1 MWTVNEKFGHAT
13 VYTNPNEPNVQFAT
27 VPGHTL
33 RTHNGITI
41 EATPTQARSFY
52 SARTSK
58 KKFRKASTK
67 SADPEKIEKRIKEID
82 EMIAQ
87 LEELEELEKLPHEE
101 QLKILEDAEE
111 DEDDLDSHDLLLK
124 RRLEKSD
131 DEEDD
136 PEDALMASER
146 ESEKYA
152 GTYHALEY
160 KTASL
165 ENFYKKIDSRVS
177 TEGDSFMRCILEG
190 HKDLSS
196 DKDRFLTDIGCGD

>member
-1 MWTVNEKFGHAT
+1 MYVMGNYPKCYNQVNAREYPSVLKDSRVFWVG
-13 VYTNPNEPNVQFAT
+13 N
-27 VPGHTL
+27 
-33 RTHNGITI
+33 RII
-41 EATPTQARSFY
+41 RQASVTR
-52 SARTSK
+52 
-58 KKFRKASTK
+58 
-67 SADPEKIEKRIKEID
+67 SADPEETEKRIKE
-82 EMIAQ
+82 
-87 LEELEELEKLPHEE
+87 LEKIIADVEEIKDLLKLSPEE

-111 DEDDLDSHDLLLK
+111 DEDDLDSHNLLLK
-124 RRLEKSD
+124 RRLEK
-131 DEEDD
+131 DEVDE

-146 ESEKYA
+146 ESAKYA

-196 DKDRFLTDIGCGD
+196 DKDRFLTDIGCGN